1 MTVRTRSEIVT
12 FHRPFV
18 LTGIDGV
25 QPAGR
30 YTVETDE
37 ELLPTMTSTTYYR
50 RLVTWF
56 RLPALSPDARPAPGS
71 TQAAPINPI
80 ELSAALARD
89 ATPGWEIA
97 VAGRLEDLMDDAVMC
112 DVLKSAGLTPREF
125 KTQLREL
132 ARRIHRTE
140 HLKPA

>member
-1 MTVRTRSEIVT
+1 MTPRTRSEIVT

-18 LTGIDGV
+18 LAGIDGV

-37 ELLPTMTSTTYYR
+37 ELLPTMASTAYR

-56 RLPALSPDARPAPGS
+56 RLPALPPDGRPAPGP
-71 TQAAPINPI
+71 TQAAPIVPI

-89 ATPGWEIA
+89 ATPSWEIA

-112 DVLKSAGLTPREF
+112 GVLQSAGLRPREF
-125 KTQLREL
+125 KAQLREL
-132 ARRIHRTE
+132 ARRVHRTE
-140 HLKPA
+140 RLEPA